1 MDQTNAAIRATN
13 GGAQGLEPIYEA
25 ICRDVVAQIDVTR
38 ASVWLFNLAG
48 DAIHCQCL
56 LDRRETGFPAG
67 MILTA
72 ASVPLY
78 FELICK
84 DRMLVIPDYAQHP
97 ATRNLAA
104 PYART
109 SGIRALIDIMVPD
122 QHGLPVAI
130 VSAEQDRPREWSE
143 ADILY
148 IYQIANLLTLT
159 FKYRGRV
166 AA

>member
-1 MDQTNAAIRATN
+1 MDHTNAAIRATG
-13 GGAQGLEPIYEA
+13 GGAQGLEPIYQA
-25 ICRDVVAQIDVTR
+25 ICRDIAEQLGTTR

-56 LDRRETGFPAG
+56 KDQREADFPAG
-67 MILTA
+67 MVLA
-72 ASVPLY
+72 ATSVPLY
-78 FELICK
+78 FDLISK
-84 DRMLVIPDYAQHP
+84 DRLLVIPDYALHP

-143 ADILY
+143 ADVLY
-148 IYQIANLLTLT
+148 MYQIANLLTLT

>member
-1 MDQTNAAIRATN
+1 MDRTNAAIRATN

-25 ICRDVVAQIDVTR
+25 VCRDITAQLGCTR

-56 LDRRETGFPAG
+56 LDRRETEFPAG
-67 MILTA
+67 MVLTA
-72 ASVPLY
+72 ANMPLY
-78 FELICK
+78 FDMICK
-84 DRMLVIPDYAQHP
+84 DRLLVIPDYAQHP

-122 QHGLPVAI
+122 QRGLPVAI

-148 IYQIANLLTLT
+148 MYQIANLLTLT